1 MANRKNG
8 NRRIGVGSMGC
19 GPSSAGGEGVS
30 GAVAVDVGRVIR
42 GACRGFA
49 RATDWRHRS
58 HIVSHHRDAGLE
70 KLGTGYKL
78 SENHEGLHSGRYISV
93 TVLQA
98 ANAVAIKGG
107 YYDGY
112 WQPKTVYRESM
123 PLKEV
128 TAQALGCLLMEM
140 HDRLCGGDWPQAT

>member
-1 MANRKNG
+1 MVNRKNG
-8 NRRIGVGSMGC
+8 NRRIGAGSMERA
-19 GPSSAGGEGVS
+19 PSSAGSGGIS

-70 KLGTGYKL
+70 ELGTGYKL

-93 TVLQA
+93 TVLRA

-112 WQPKTVYRESM
+112 WQPKTVYKESM

-128 TAQALGCLLMEM
+128 TAQALGCLLMGM
-140 HDRLCGGDWPQAT
+140 HDRLCSVDRAQAT